1 MTQLGYALAASG
13 DSDGARGV
21 YRELEKRSA
30 DTYVPAYSF
39 AMISNGLGNNDAA
52 LRWLSKSVAE
62 HEVQATFIKVDTR
75 WDRLRPDPR
84 FVALL
89 QLVHLAQ

>member
-1 MTQLGYALAASG
+1 MTVRGRSTG
-13 DSDGARGV
+13 NWKNARPT
-21 YRELEKRSA
+21 
-30 DTYVPAYSF
+30 TYVPAYSF
-39 AMISNGLGNNDAA
+39 AMISNGLGNNEAA
-52 LRWLSKSVAE
+52 LRWLATSVAE